1 MARYWRTIDFPSDSR
16 HRRAAVR
23 AQACADRRPGF
34 AEVAAAHALRHAEAP
49 IVLIHWR
56 KHHTVPSALGAINFT
71 TINRFAREFRG

>member
-34 AEVAAAHALRHAEAP
+34 AEVAAAHALRHAEAA
-49 IVLIHWR
+49 VALIHWR
-56 KHHTVPSALGAINFT
+56 KHHTV
-71 TINRFAREFRG
+71 RRGHRLTLRLVTVTAK